1 MIDALG
7 QPQSAVVLGGTSDLA
22 GAIVQ
27 ALVRRRC
34 RSVVLAGRD
43 EQRLAASAATA
54 SAAGAE
60 HVSIVRFDALDVGD
74 AARAV
79 DDAFAAVLEA
89 AGGVDLVLLAVGVL
103 SHEREELDPARTA
116 EVVTAT
122 YSWPATALTR
132 AAALLREQGYGRI
145 VVLSSVAAMRVRR
158 QNFVYASAKAGLDT
172 FSVGLSEALRGTGV
186 AVQIVRPGR
195 VPTKMTEGLPSAPMS
210 STPDTVADAVV
221 AGLESGAPV
230 IWVPPA
236 ARWAMALARLVPQA
250 LWRRVPG

>member
-1 MIDALG
+1 MLDALG
-7 QPQSAVVLGGTSDLA
+7 QPQSVVVLGGTSDLA

-27 ALVRRRC
+27 ALVSRRC

-43 EQRLAASAATA
+43 EQRLAASAAAA
-54 SAAGAE
+54 SAAGAQ
-60 HVSIVRFDALDVGD
+60 HVATIRFDALDVDD

-79 DDAFAAVLEA
+79 DDAFAAASDGVGA
-89 AGGVDLVLLAVGVL
+89 VDLVLLAVGVL
-103 SHEREELDPARTA
+103 SHQRDELDPVRTA

-132 AAALLREQGYGRI
+132 TAALLREQGYGRI

-158 QNFVYASAKAGLDT
+158 QNFVYASAKAGLDA
-172 FSVGLSEALRGTGV
+172 FAVGLSEALRGTGV
-186 AVQIVRPGR
+186 TVQIVRPGR

-210 STPDTVADAVV
+210 ATPDAVADAVM
-221 AGLESGAPV
+221 AGLQSGAPV
-230 IWVPPA
+230 IWVPSA

-250 LWRRVPG
+250 LWRKVPG